1 MASINTNVASLV
13 AQQSMQQQNDKV
25 ADAMAKLSS
34 GLRINSASD
43 DAAGSAIASKM
54 ESQVRS
60 LSVAIRNGHD
70 AISMTQTAEGALG
83 EMENILQR
91 VRELTVQA
99 GNSTL
104 SAADRVS
111 IQNEVKALTAEIN
124 NIADKTEFNNVKLL
138 NGTNKSLTF
147 QTGIN
152 ADDALTVNLMD
163 ANVANLGLGGS
174 TGVTTYTSER
184 ISADDKSGTA
194 VTDVKINGKNFLS
207 ATLADI
213 SASTEAAG
221 AVADAINLNT
231 GVHGAVATAFN
242 EVTSTVQGA
251 FVMSDV
257 FEINGETI
265 ALATSAEG
273 LVANINLLADGVQ
286 ARLNADTSITL
297 FNNDGGE
304 IIIADAAGQGAAD
317 VGFTTATYE
326 GFVTLEN
333 LDKSA
338 VIIEAGNQA
347 NGYVTTD
354 TAAGLGSDVELFGFT
369 QTTADGKGLK
379 GNVVTTDVLA
389 DTDLVKI
396 NDVLIGASLLDSAS
410 SKADAINKLTSE
422 HGVTAN
428 ASSKMAIDL
437 DFTVSAPGAAEWEVQ
452 GAVID
457 ISGADNTKDVADLI
471 NADTGVGDVYATVSA
486 TGLLELSSASG
497 QNIVVFSSESGFAI
511 TAEDG
516 NDNALT
522 AASNVF
528 TAFGQITLSNSD
540 GSHIKLTD
548 GSGDSEITNTG
559 LAKLGLQGTSA
570 KQSVSEQGV
579 DVSSLVSATNSLAK
593 IDAAI
598 DSLSEF
604 RSSFGS
610 VENRIDAQINN
621 MTTLKVN
628 TQAAQSRIEDAD
640 FAAETTN
647 LTKAQIL
654 SQAATSMLAQANSS
668 KQNLLALLQG

>member
-1 MASINTNVASLV
+1 MASINTNMGSLL
-13 AQQSMQQQNDKV
+13 AQKSMISQNSKV
-25 ADAMAKLSS
+25 DDAMAKLSS

-91 VRELTVQA
+91 VRELAVQA

-242 EVTSTVQGA
+242 EVTSALTGS

-257 FEINGETI
+257 FELNGETI

-369 QTTADGKGLK
+369 QTTADGLGLK

-528 TAFGQITLSNSD
+528 TAFGQITLSTVD
-540 GSHIKLTD
+540 GSSIKLTD

-604 RSSFGS
+604 RSSFGA